1 MAVNMENYKV
11 AIRWVTLLLC
21 TQQEVASN
29 LGVEIDYCELLHS
42 ILNSSQVNAGIRP
55 S

>member
-1 MAVNMENYKV
+1 MENYKV

-29 LGVEIDYCELLHS
+29 LSVEINYCELLRS
-42 ILNSSQVNAGIRP
+42 ILNSLQINAEILPQIRP